1 MTPGAETL
9 KSMTGYGRA
18 ESDWEAGRVTVEV
31 RSLNNR
37 FLEVSVRAPKDLLFL
52 DNELKK
58 NARERFSRGKIE
70 IFISIEGGIRGFA
83 VDVEKARQVLSALEG
98 VAELSGDEVKLEHV
112 LSVGDVVR
120 WNEKTDVKGLADVVL
135 SVTGQALDT
144 MGEHRVQEGSA
155 IQKDL
160 AGRLKNLRNMNMKM
174 VPLAESVPEKIAE
187 NLEEFLNRIEKN
199 ELIDNQ
205 RLEAEI
211 ALLSQRADVS
221 EELTRLE
228 THLDAMEK
236 ALSGGGPAGRR
247 MDFLIQELVRE
258 VNTIGSKAGVVDLS
272 SIVVDFKTE
281 LERVREQVQN
291 IE

>member
-1 MTPGAETL
+1 MSPGAETL

-70 IFISIEGGIRGFA
+70 IYISIEGGIKGFS
-83 VDVEKARQVLSALEG
+83 VDIEKARQVLTALEG

-120 WNEKTDVKGLADVVL
+120 WNEKADVKGLADVVL
-135 SVTGQALDT
+135 TVTGQALDR
-144 MGEHRVQEGSA
+144 MSEHRVQEGSA

-160 AGRLKNLRNMNMKM
+160 AERLKNLRDMSMKM
-174 VPLAESVPEKIAE
+174 PPLAESVPERIAE
-187 NLEEFLNRIEKN
+187 NLDEFLKRIEKN

-211 ALLSQRADVS
+211 ALLSQKADVS
-221 EELTRLE
+221 EELSRLE

-236 ALSGGGPAGRR
+236 ALSEGGPAGRR

-272 SIVVDFKTE
+272 SIAVDFKTE

>member
-1 MTPGAETL
+1 MSPGAETL

-70 IFISIEGGIRGFA
+70 IYISIEGGIKGFSI
-83 VDVEKARQVLSALEG
+83 DIEKARQVLTALEG

-120 WNEKTDVKGLADVVL
+120 WNEKADVKGLADVVL
-135 SVTGQALDT
+135 SVTGQALDR
-144 MGEHRVQEGSA
+144 MSEHRVQEGSA

-160 AGRLKNLRNMNMKM
+160 AERLKNLRDMSMKM
-174 VPLAESVPEKIAE
+174 PPLAESVPERIAE
-187 NLEEFLNRIEKN
+187 NLDEFLKRIEKN
-199 ELIDNQ
+199 EVIDNQ

-211 ALLSQRADVS
+211 AILSQKADVS
-221 EELTRLE
+221 EELSRLE

-236 ALSGGGPAGRR
+236 ALSEGGPAGRR
-247 MDFLIQELVRE
+247 MDFLIQEIVRE

-291 IE
+291 VE

>member
-1 MTPGAETL
+1 MSPGAETL

-70 IFISIEGGIRGFA
+70 IYISIEGGIKGFS
-83 VDVEKARQVLSALEG
+83 VDIEKARQVLTALEG

-120 WNEKTDVKGLADVVL
+120 WNEKADVKGLADVVL
-135 SVTGQALDT
+135 SVTGQALDR
-144 MGEHRVQEGSA
+144 MSEHRVQEGSA

-160 AGRLKNLRNMNMKM
+160 AERLKNLRDMSMKM
-174 VPLAESVPEKIAE
+174 PPLAESVPERIAE
-187 NLEEFLNRIEKN
+187 NLDEFLKRIEKN

-211 ALLSQRADVS
+211 AILSQKADVS
-221 EELTRLE
+221 EELSRLE

-236 ALSGGGPAGRR
+236 ALSEGGPAGRR

>member
-1 MTPGAETL
+1 MSPGAETL

-37 FLEVSVRAPKDLLFL
+37 FLEVSVRAPKDLLYL

-70 IFISIEGGIRGFA
+70 IYISIEGGIKGFS
-83 VDVEKARQVLSALEG
+83 VDIEKARQVLTALEG

-120 WNEKTDVKGLADVVL
+120 WNEKADVKGLSDVVL
-135 SVTGQALDT
+135 SVTGQALDR
-144 MGEHRVQEGSA
+144 MSEHRVQEGSA

-160 AGRLKNLRNMNMKM
+160 AGRLKNLRDMSMKM
-174 VPLAESVPEKIAE
+174 PSLAESVPERIAE
-187 NLEEFLNRIEKN
+187 NLDEFLKRIEKN
-199 ELIDNQ
+199 EVIDNQ

-211 ALLSQRADVS
+211 AILSQKADVS
-221 EELTRLE
+221 EELNRLE

-236 ALSGGGPAGRR
+236 ALSEGGPAGRR

>member
-1 MTPGAETL
+1 
-9 KSMTGYGRA
+9 MTGYGRA

-70 IFISIEGGIRGFA
+70 IYISIEGGIKGFS
-83 VDVEKARQVLSALEG
+83 VDIEKARQVLTALEG

-120 WNEKTDVKGLADVVL
+120 WNEKADVKGLADVVL
-135 SVTGQALDT
+135 SVTGQALDR
-144 MGEHRVQEGSA
+144 MSEHRVQEGSA

-160 AGRLKNLRNMNMKM
+160 AERLKNLRDMSMKM
-174 VPLAESVPEKIAE
+174 PPLAESVPERIAE
-187 NLEEFLNRIEKN
+187 NLDEFLKRIEKN
-199 ELIDNQ
+199 EVIDNQ

-211 ALLSQRADVS
+211 ALLSQKADVS
-221 EELTRLE
+221 EELSRLE

-236 ALSGGGPAGRR
+236 ALSEGGPAGRR

-291 IE
+291 VE

>member
-1 MTPGAETL
+1 
-9 KSMTGYGRA
+9 MTGYGRA

-70 IFISIEGGIRGFA
+70 IYISIEGGIKGFS
-83 VDVEKARQVLSALEG
+83 VDIEKARQVLTALEG

-120 WNEKTDVKGLADVVL
+120 WNEKADVKGLADVVL
-135 SVTGQALDT
+135 SVTGQALDR
-144 MGEHRVQEGSA
+144 MSEHRVQEGSA

-160 AGRLKNLRNMNMKM
+160 AERLKNLRDMSMKM
-174 VPLAESVPEKIAE
+174 PPLAESVPERIAE
-187 NLEEFLNRIEKN
+187 NLDEFLKRIEKN
-199 ELIDNQ
+199 EVIDNQ

-211 ALLSQRADVS
+211 AILSQKADVS
-221 EELTRLE
+221 EELSRLE

-236 ALSGGGPAGRR
+236 ALSEGGPAGRR
-247 MDFLIQELVRE
+247 MDFLIQELIRE

-291 IE
+291 VE

>member
-1 MTPGAETL
+1 MTSGAETL
-9 KSMTGYGRA
+9 SSMTGYGRA

-31 RSLNNR
+31 RSLNHR
-37 FLEVSVRAPKDLLFL
+37 FLEVSVRAPRDLLFL

-58 NARERFSRGKIE
+58 TAREKFSRGKVE
-70 IFISIEGGIRGFA
+70 IYISIEGGIKGFA
-83 VDVEKARQVLSALEG
+83 VDIEKARQVLSALEG
-98 VAELSGDEVKLEHV
+98 VAELSGDEVRLEHL

-120 WNEKTDVKGLADVVL
+120 WNEKADVKGLADVVL
-135 SVTGQALDT
+135 SVTGQALDR

-160 AGRLKNLRNMNMKM
+160 AGRLMNLRNMSMKM
-174 VPLAESVPEKIAE
+174 TPLAESVPERIAE
-187 NLEEFLNRIEKN
+187 NLEEFLKRIEKN
-199 ELIDNQ
+199 EVVDHQ

-211 ALLSQRADVS
+211 AILSQRADVS

-228 THLDAMEK
+228 AHLDAMDK
-236 ALSGGGPAGRR
+236 ALEEGGPAGRR

-258 VNTIGSKAGVVDLS
+258 VNTIGSKAAVVDLS
-272 SIVVDFKTE
+272 STVVDFKTE
-281 LERVREQVQN
+281 LEKVREQVQN

>member
-1 MTPGAETL
+1 
-9 KSMTGYGRA
+9 
-18 ESDWEAGRVTVEV
+18 AGRVTVEV

-70 IFISIEGGIRGFA
+70 IYISIEGGIKGFSI
-83 VDVEKARQVLSALEG
+83 DIEKARQVLTALEG

-120 WNEKTDVKGLADVVL
+120 WNEKADVKGLADVVL
-135 SVTGQALDT
+135 SVTGQALDR
-144 MGEHRVQEGSA
+144 MSEHRVQEGSA

-160 AGRLKNLRNMNMKM
+160 AERLKNLRDMSMKM
-174 VPLAESVPEKIAE
+174 PPLAESVPERIAE
-187 NLEEFLNRIEKN
+187 NLDEFLKRIEKN
-199 ELIDNQ
+199 EVIDNQ

-211 ALLSQRADVS
+211 AILSQKADVS
-221 EELTRLE
+221 EELSRLE

-236 ALSGGGPAGRR
+236 ALSEGGPAGRR
-247 MDFLIQELVRE
+247 MDFLIQEIVRE

-291 IE
+291 VE

>member
-1 MTPGAETL
+1 MSPGAETL

-70 IFISIEGGIRGFA
+70 IYISIEGGIKGFS
-83 VDVEKARQVLSALEG
+83 VDIEKARQVLTALEG

-120 WNEKTDVKGLADVVL
+120 WNEKADVKGLADVVL
-135 SVTGQALDT
+135 SVTGQALDR
-144 MGEHRVQEGSA
+144 MSEHRVQEGSA

-160 AGRLKNLRNMNMKM
+160 AERLKNLRDMSMKM
-174 VPLAESVPEKIAE
+174 PPLAESVPERIAE
-187 NLEEFLNRIEKN
+187 NLDEFLKRIEKN
-199 ELIDNQ
+199 EVIDNQ

-211 ALLSQRADVS
+211 ALLSQKADVS
-221 EELTRLE
+221 EELSRLE

-236 ALSGGGPAGRR
+236 ALSEGGPAGRR

-291 IE
+291 VE

>member
-1 MTPGAETL
+1 
-9 KSMTGYGRA
+9 MTGYGRA

-70 IFISIEGGIRGFA
+70 IYISIEGGIKGFS
-83 VDVEKARQVLSALEG
+83 VDIEKARQVLTALEG

-120 WNEKTDVKGLADVVL
+120 WNEKADVKGLADVVL
-135 SVTGQALDT
+135 SVTGQALDR
-144 MGEHRVQEGSA
+144 MSEHRVQEGSA

-160 AGRLKNLRNMNMKM
+160 AERLKNLRDMSMKM
-174 VPLAESVPEKIAE
+174 PPLAESVPERIAE
-187 NLEEFLNRIEKN
+187 NLDEFLKRIEKN

-211 ALLSQRADVS
+211 AILSQKADVS
-221 EELTRLE
+221 EELSRLE

-236 ALSGGGPAGRR
+236 ALSEGGPAGRR

>member
-1 MTPGAETL
+1 MSPGAETL
-9 KSMTGYGRA
+9 QSMTGYGRA

-70 IFISIEGGIRGFA
+70 IYISIEGGIKGFS
-83 VDVEKARQVLSALEG
+83 VDIEKARQVLTALEG

-120 WNEKTDVKGLADVVL
+120 WNEKADVKGLADVVL
-135 SVTGQALDT
+135 SVTGQALDR
-144 MGEHRVQEGSA
+144 MSEHRVQEGSA

-160 AGRLKNLRNMNMKM
+160 AERLKNLRDMSMKM
-174 VPLAESVPEKIAE
+174 PPLAESVPERIAE
-187 NLEEFLNRIEKN
+187 NLDEFLKRIEKN
-199 ELIDNQ
+199 EVIDNQ

-211 ALLSQRADVS
+211 AILSQKADVS
-221 EELTRLE
+221 EELSRLE

-236 ALSGGGPAGRR
+236 ALSEGGPAGRR

-291 IE
+291 VE

>member
-1 MTPGAETL
+1 MTPEAETL

-58 NARERFSRGKIE
+58 DARERFSRGKIE
-70 IFISIEGGIRGFA
+70 IYVSLEGGIRGFA
-83 VDVEKARQVLSALEG
+83 VDLEKARQVLSALEG
-98 VAELSGDEVKLEHV
+98 VAELSGDEVRLEHV
-112 LSVGDVVR
+112 LSVGDVIR

-135 SVTGQALDT
+135 SVTGQALDR

-160 AGRLKNLRNMNMKM
+160 AGRLENLRNMRVKM
-174 VPLAESVPEKIAE
+174 APLAESVPERIAE
-187 NLEEFLNRIEKN
+187 NLEEFLKRIEKN

-211 ALLSQRADVS
+211 ALLSQRADVC
-221 EELTRLE
+221 EELNRIE

-236 ALSGGGPAGRR
+236 ALFEGGPAGRR

>member
-1 MTPGAETL
+1 LTSGAETL
-9 KSMTGYGRA
+9 SSMTGYGRA

-31 RSLNNR
+31 RSLNHR
-37 FLEVSVRAPKDLLFL
+37 FLEVSVRAPRDLLFL

-58 NARERFSRGKIE
+58 TAREKFSRGKVE
-70 IFISIEGGIRGFA
+70 IYISIEGGIKGFA
-83 VDVEKARQVLSALEG
+83 VDIEKARQVLSALEG
-98 VAELSGDEVKLEHV
+98 VAELSGDEVRLEHL

-120 WNEKTDVKGLADVVL
+120 WNEKADVKGLADVVL
-135 SVTGQALDT
+135 SVTGQALDR

-160 AGRLKNLRNMNMKM
+160 AGRLMNLRNMSMKM
-174 VPLAESVPEKIAE
+174 TPLAESVPERIAE
-187 NLEEFLNRIEKN
+187 NLEEFLKRIEKN
-199 ELIDNQ
+199 EVVDHQ

-211 ALLSQRADVS
+211 AILSQRADVS

-228 THLDAMEK
+228 AHLDAMDK
-236 ALSGGGPAGRR
+236 ALEEGGPAGRR

-258 VNTIGSKAGVVDLS
+258 VNTIGSKAAVVDLS
-272 SIVVDFKTE
+272 STVVDFKTE
-281 LERVREQVQN
+281 LEKVREQVQN

>member
-1 MTPGAETL
+1 LSPGAETL
-9 KSMTGYGRA
+9 QSMTGYGRA

-70 IFISIEGGIRGFA
+70 IYISIEGGIKGFS
-83 VDVEKARQVLSALEG
+83 VDIEKARQVLTALEG

-120 WNEKTDVKGLADVVL
+120 WNEKADVKGLADVVL
-135 SVTGQALDT
+135 SVTGQALDR
-144 MGEHRVQEGSA
+144 MSEHRVQEGSA

-160 AGRLKNLRNMNMKM
+160 AERLKNLRDMSMKM
-174 VPLAESVPEKIAE
+174 PPLAESVPERIAE
-187 NLEEFLNRIEKN
+187 NLDEFLKRIEKN
-199 ELIDNQ
+199 EVIDNQ

-211 ALLSQRADVS
+211 AILSQKADVS
-221 EELTRLE
+221 EELSRLE

-236 ALSGGGPAGRR
+236 ALSEGGPAGRR
-247 MDFLIQELVRE
+247 MDFLIQELIRE

-291 IE
+291 VE

>member
-1 MTPGAETL
+1 MSPGAEPL

-70 IFISIEGGIRGFA
+70 IYISIEGGIKGFSI
-83 VDVEKARQVLSALEG
+83 DIEKARQVLTALEG

-120 WNEKTDVKGLADVVL
+120 WNEKADVKGLADVVL
-135 SVTGQALDT
+135 SVTGQALDR
-144 MGEHRVQEGSA
+144 MSEHRVQEGSA

-160 AGRLKNLRNMNMKM
+160 AERLKNLRDMSMKM
-174 VPLAESVPEKIAE
+174 PPLAESVPERIAE
-187 NLEEFLNRIEKN
+187 NLDEFLKRIEKN
-199 ELIDNQ
+199 EVIDNQ

-211 ALLSQRADVS
+211 AILSQKADVS
-221 EELTRLE
+221 EELSRLE

-236 ALSGGGPAGRR
+236 ALSEGGPAGRR
-247 MDFLIQELVRE
+247 MDFLIQEIVRE